1 MALSMRIGVNL
12 IPLRPKQMGGHEFY
26 VQSIVAHLL
35 SAETKHR
42 FFLFTA
48 WWNHEALVFPPG
60 RYRKILAVPAPQDA
74 DTVMPRE
81 VNGLGHL
88 EGLFSLRLM
97 RRWAANSPSDLHD
110 WVRRLRLDLW
120 FCPMTN
126 LEPRQLAIPTVI
138 TIPDIQQEYYPGFF
152 TPTELKWRGL
162 MFKPSCEDA
171 TAVIA
176 VSNFSKQCMIEKYD
190 LPHEKVHCVYE
201 AGVERRLD
209 AANDPTWAAIQEK
222 YRVPPGYAF
231 FPANMWPHKNHA
243 VLVLA
248 WHRLR
253 QAYGVTLPLLLT
265 GDDLG
270 QWPMLQELAGHFHL
284 GEQVRYLGYV
294 GPAELRS
301 LYTRATMLVFPSL
314 FEGFGLPLLEAM
326 TLGCPVAASN
336 LTSIPEVVGDAA
348 LLFDPRA
355 PDGIAEAVYRLLSDE
370 TLRQSL
376 IARGHERVALFS
388 WKRAALETLQVF
400 EWAQSQRPPIRP
412 PSRAQRS
419 RIDGIYSDG
428 WATRRVR
435 LYLPYL
441 PEVNAVEIRGFSHHL
456 ACPSSISMKVNGR
469 QAHTLSLVDPGEF
482 AFTAELQEPRL
493 AQSGIEIEF
502 LAEADFVPAKVAD
515 SLDTRK
521 LAYWIEKLS
530 LICGDGTD
538 IPLYRPP
545 SRP

>member
-1 MALSMRIGVNL
+1 MRIGVNL

-26 VQSIVAHLL
+26 VRSIVAHLI
-35 SAETKHR
+35 SAGTQHR

-60 RYRKILAVPAPQDA
+60 RYRKIMAVPAPRDA
-74 DTVMPRE
+74 DTVVRRE
-81 VNGLGHL
+81 VNGLGYL

-120 FCPMTN
+120 FCPMTD
-126 LEPRQLAIPTVI
+126 LEPRQLAIPTVL
-138 TIPDIQQEYYPGFF
+138 TIPDIQQEYYPEFF

-162 MFKPSCEDA
+162 VFKPSCEDA

-190 LPHEKVHCVYE
+190 LPRQKVHCVYE

-209 AANDPTWAAIQEK
+209 AANDPTWEAIQKK
-222 YRVPPGYAF
+222 YRVPPRYAF

-243 VLVLA
+243 VLILA

-253 QAYGVTLPLLLT
+253 QAHGVTLPLVLT

-270 QWPMLQELAGHFHL
+270 QWPKLQELVAHFHL

-294 GPAELRS
+294 DPAELRG
-301 LYTRATMLVFPSL
+301 LYARATMLVFPSL

-326 TLGCPVAASN
+326 TLGCPVTASN

-355 PDGIAEAVYRLLSDE
+355 PDGIAETVYRLLSDE

-412 PSRAQRS
+412 PSRVQRS

-435 LYLPYL
+435 VYLPYL
-441 PEVNAVEIRGFSHHL
+441 PEVNAVEMRGFSHYL
-456 ACPSSISMKVNGR
+456 SCPSTISMRVNGR
-469 QAHTLSLVDPGEF
+469 QAHTLSLVAPGEF
-482 AFTAELQEPRL
+482 TFTADLQGSPL
-493 AQSGIEIEF
+493 TQSGIEIEF
-502 LAEADFVPAKVAD
+502 LTEADFVPAKVAN

-521 LAYWIEKLS
+521 LAYWIQKLS
-530 LICGDGTD
+530 LICGDGTA
-538 IPLYRPP
+538 ISLYSPP